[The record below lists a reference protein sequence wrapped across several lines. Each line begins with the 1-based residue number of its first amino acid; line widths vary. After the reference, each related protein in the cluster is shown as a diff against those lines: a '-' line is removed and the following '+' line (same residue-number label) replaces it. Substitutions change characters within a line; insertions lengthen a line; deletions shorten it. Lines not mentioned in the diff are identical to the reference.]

1 MKKVIILAAG
11 KPHYGSNP
19 SIFFNQNKY
28 FNNFDVL
35 KNILSEYSDKITVIS
50 GFKHKSLKKKIKAN
64 TIHNKEWKNTK
75 SFSSLLLADFEKTN
89 EIIVVYSDIIF
100 NPKVLTRLIK
110 SQKQISVISSSKNIK
125 FEKGKEYL
133 NIKKNKIHSIGSKIK
148 KKNAN
153 SEFIGLVKI
162 KTKAIKEIIKY
173 KKKNLK
179 ISNLQISDLV
189 DILIKKNLSYK
200 IIDIGDE
207 WIEIKDDFENVRKY
221 LISSKANTLLF
232 AKKFLKKSF
241 VYPQISFT
249 VYDWFKNKN
258 KIITKIKKFSSKIII
273 RSSSFDEDNFY
284 YSGAGKFLSFNNV
297 KTKNPFHNKVENV
310 IKSFGNSNKKNQ
322 ILIQP
327 SAKNIKCNG
336 VVFTSNME
344 SSFPSYIINLEF
356 KSNDTSSITA
366 GSSKNDKTFTISKY
380 NLDIQKIENKT
391 IKRIIIACK
400 EIEELFLYES
410 LDIEFAIDKND
421 KLFIFQIRPIVSKL
435 TKSFSKNDFFK
446 NNKRELNRFK
456 KNIKE
461 LKHKDYL
468 PILLGYMPDWNPAEI
483 IGFKPNN
490 LSFSLYEELVT
501 NKVWAKQRDQ
511 FGYKYLKKPKL
522 LFNFFGT
529 PFVNVNKTFNSFLP
543 KNINPNL
550 EKKFLKFY
558 NEVLNKN
565 KHLHDKIEFEVIPT
579 FYTPNFNLWKK
590 KLKKAKFSEN
600 EVDELKTGLEKINTN
615 IIKIFNDSKKK
626 IEKLNNNYEI
636 IINKKF
642 NKFDKIRELVK
653 ECKINGTLP
662 FAHFARIAF
671 ISISIFKDA
680 VKKNIISQIAFDEF
694 LNNLNTVS
702 KTMSLEANL
711 SGKNRLKKNKFI
723 KKYSHLRPG
732 TYDITSS
739 NYSDNGNKILND
751 ILQNNQFINRT
762 NNKNWEKQ
770 KSIFLK
776 YIQSKKI
783 FDLKNASEIENFL
796 KISIEMRELS
806 KFHFTKYVNKILE
819 LIKEISKDNNL
830 SLDDIAYL
838 SFKDIFSI
846 KKTKIKK
853 IRNKISSNKLIY
865 NINKNYELPHI
876 ISEIK
881 DILQIE
887 HLKSIPNFIGNF
899 SISKKILLIDKN
911 YTRSKILK
919 DKIIII
925 ESADP
930 GYDWIF
936 SKKIAGL
943 ITMFG
948 GANSHMAI
956 RTSELNLP
964 AAIGVGKKKFLQM
977 QQSNYVK
984 LDPINKILE
993 RIE

>member
-11 KPHYGSNP
+11 KPHHGLKP
-19 SIFFNQNKY
+19 SIFFNQNKH

-35 KNILSEYSDKITVIS
+35 KNALTEYTKKIILIT
-50 GFKHKSLKKKIKAN
+50 GYRHKALKNKIKAK
-64 TIHNKEWKNTK
+64 IIYNKNWKTTK
-75 SFSSLLLADFEKTN
+75 SVSSLLLADLEKTN
-89 EIIVVYSDIIF
+89 EVIIVYSDIIF
-100 NPKVLTRLIK
+100 NPKVLTSLIESK
-110 SQKQISVISSSKNIK
+110 KQITVISSSNNIQ

-133 NIKKNKIHSIGSKIK
+133 NIKKNKIDSIGSKIK
-148 KKNAN
+148 KNNAN
-153 SEFIGLVKI
+153 LEFIGLIKI
-162 KTKAIKEIIKY
+162 KKKIIKEIIKL
-173 KKKNLK
+173 KNQNIDL
-179 ISNLQISDLV
+179 SNLQISDLV
-189 DILIKKNLSYK
+189 NILIKNKLSYK
-200 IIDIGDE
+200 VIDIKED
-207 WIEIKDDFENVRKY
+207 WIEIKDDFENVRRY

-232 AKKFLKKSF
+232 AKKYLKKSHVF
-241 VYPQISFT
+241 SQISFT
-249 VYDWFKNKN
+249 VEKWIKNKQ
-258 KIITKIKKFSSKIII
+258 KIITEIKNFSKKIII
-273 RSSSFDEDNFY
+273 RSSTFDEDNFY
-284 YSGAGKFLSFNNV
+284 FSGAGKFLSINNV
-297 KTKNPFHNKVENV
+297 STKNLFKNKIEKV
-310 IKSFGNSNKKNQ
+310 IKSFKNLNQKNQ

-344 SSFPSYIINLEF
+344 SSFPAYIINLEF

-366 GSSKNDKTFTISKY
+366 GLSKNDKTFTISKY

-410 LDIEFAIDKND
+410 LDIEFAIDKNE

-446 NNKRELNRFK
+446 NNKRELKRFK
-456 KNIKE
+456 KNIKD

-483 IGFKPNN
+483 IGFKPKN

-501 NKVWAKQRDQ
+501 NKVWAKQRGQ
-511 FGYKYLKKPKL
+511 FGYKFLKKPKL

-579 FYTPNFNLWKK
+579 FYTPNFNLWRK
-590 KLKKAKFSEN
+590 KLKVAKFSEN
-600 EVDELKTGLEKINTN
+600 EVDELKVGLEKINTN

-636 IINKKF
+636 IIEKKS
-642 NKFDKIRELVK
+642 NKFDKVKELVK

-671 ISISIFKDA
+671 ISISTFKDA

-702 KTMSLEANL
+702 KTMSIEANL
-711 SGKNRLKKNKFI
+711 SKKNRLKKNKFI

-732 TYDITSS
+732 TYDITSN

-751 ILQNNQFINRT
+751 ILQNNQFTNCI

-783 FDLKNASEIENFL
+783 FDLKNTSEIENFL

-806 KFHFTKYVNKILE
+806 KFYFTKYVNKILE
-819 LIKEISKDNNL
+819 LIKEISNENNL
-830 SLDDIAYL
+830 SVDDIAYL

-853 IRNKISSNKLIY
+853 IRSKISSNKLIY

-876 ISEIK
+876 IREIK

-936 SKKIAGL
+936 GKKIAGL

-956 RTSELNLP
+956 RASELNLP

-977 QQSNYVK
+977 QQSNYAK